1 VNARQVLSRST
12 EWVVQKGALREA
24 RAAVISRGERQN
36 RALCQV
42 RLLLEAARRLAEPGE
57 GFPPG
62 SRPAARLGLYR
73 QAAYWT
79 LVASRHDDAQPPSAV
94 AEAWSDADPEHL
106 RRAAGDDV
114 SLETL
119 KQLLADASRPD
130 SLDLSEHE
138 ADRARDFVQ
147 ALLDEIDAPRRRVE
161 RTLVKRWS
169 RLALCAGLL
178 VLAVLGV
185 RRLALGPNLLADRPF
200 RLSSS
205 WSGCAEDP
213 QCPGLLFHTEAE
225 QNPWVEFDLGA
236 SKTFH
241 RLEVTNR
248 TDCCGERT
256 VPLVAEISDDRATW
270 EEIGRRDTEFTTWVL
285 TFSPKKARYLRLR
298 IPRSSTFHLKDVALH

>member
-1 VNARQVLSRST
+1 VNARQVLSRWT

-24 RAAVISRGERQN
+24 RAAVIPRGERRD
-36 RALCQV
+36 RAVCQA
-42 RLLLEAARRLAEPGE
+42 RLLLEVARRVVEPE
-57 GFPPG
+57 GLSPG
-62 SRPAARLGLYR
+62 SRPTVRLGLCR

-79 LVASRHDDAQPPSAV
+79 LVASRPDDADPPSDV
-94 AEAWSDADPEHL
+94 ADAWADADPERL
-106 RRAAGDDV
+106 RRAARDDV
-114 SLETL
+114 SLATL

-130 SLDLSEHE
+130 WLDVPEPE

-161 RTLVKRWS
+161 RTLAKRWS

-185 RRLALGPNLLADRPF
+185 RKLALGPNLLADRPF

-205 WSGCAEDP
+205 WSGCADDP
-213 QCPGLLFHTEAE
+213 ECPGLLFHTEAQ

-236 SKTFH
+236 RKSFH

-248 TDCCGERT
+248 TDCCSDRT
-256 VPLVAEISDDRATW
+256 VPLVVEISDDRATW
-270 EEIGRRDTEFTTWVL
+270 QEIGRRDTEFTTWVL
-285 TFSPKKARYLRLR
+285 TFSPKQARYLRLR
-298 IPRSSTFHLKDVALH
+298 IPRSSTFHLKDVALR